1 MPVSRAVFDKIGE
14 PGFCFRDSHPVQV
27 DFGLNA
33 EASAREFAHR
43 ATANCLTVKAQLVR
57 IAALH
62 CVDIVKQA
70 VVQYLLFVRAREL
83 RLWFGLLRRFRDT
96 LFGAQRLR
104 ARHRAAEQAGVVVA
118 HVLALRLWCD
128 RDIEYSER
136 VASRQT

>member
-1 MPVSRAVFDKIGE
+1 
-14 PGFCFRDSHPVQV
+14 
-27 DFGLNA
+27 
-33 EASAREFAHR
+33 
-43 ATANCLTVKAQLVR
+43 LTVKAQLVR

-118 HVLALRLWCD
+118 QVLALRLWCD